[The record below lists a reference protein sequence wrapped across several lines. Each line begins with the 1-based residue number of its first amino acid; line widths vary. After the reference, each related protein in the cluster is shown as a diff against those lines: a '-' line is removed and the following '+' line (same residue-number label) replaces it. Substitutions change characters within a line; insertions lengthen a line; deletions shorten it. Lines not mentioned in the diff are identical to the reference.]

1 MNCSECALTTD
12 YVFCEISVTGGGSD
26 VSVTIS
32 YGDSG
37 PNDVFVPLSK
47 YT

>member
-1 MNCSECALTTD
+1 MDCPSCALIAD
-12 YVFCEISVTGGGSD
+12 NVFCDISVTGGGSE

-47 YT
+47 YN

>member
-1 MNCSECALTTD
+1 MNCPTCTLITD
-12 YVFCEISVTGGGSD
+12 YVYCDVSVTGGGSD
-26 VSVTIS
+26 ASVTIS

-47 YT
+47 YN